1 LPFLIYRVKR
11 LEQMARFFN
20 ISEAA
25 SIGIHSMVL
34 IAKSEE
40 RLNVSRIS
48 EIMNFS
54 KHHVAKIMQRM
65 SKAGMVSSVRGP
77 SGGFVLAKSPA
88 DITLLDIYEAIEG
101 KIVETECPLGY
112 EHCPFNKCLLDN
124 MADNINKAFKNY
136 LGTHTLEYYLLN
148 GY

>member
-1 LPFLIYRVKR
+1 
-11 LEQMARFFN
+11 MSRFFN

-40 RLNVSRIS
+40 RLNVTKIS

-54 KHHVAKIMQRM
+54 RHHVAKVMQRLA
-65 SKAGMVSSVRGP
+65 KVGMVESTRGP
-77 SGGFVLAKSPA
+77 AGGFVLAMPP
-88 DITLLDIYEAIEG
+88 DEITLLFIYEAIEG

-112 EHCPFNKCLLDN
+112 DDCPFNKCLLDT
-124 MADNINKAFKNY
+124 MAENINKAFKEY
-136 LGTHTLEYYLLN
+136 LATHTLEYYLLN